1 MQKNIYKIMCF
12 IIAISMIATSCIT
25 VFAYNEVRF
34 EDVEL
39 SENVPV
45 NISANYFEK
54 GNNTYDLI
62 FSSLDV
68 LENLKDFNFTITFQN
83 VAITNPQFSPTL
95 KTGSYRVSLV
105 GDNSAEFTH
114 GSELTLVSG
123 KLALC
128 TIECNGLPAKDDIS
142 ITGFTAT
149 DEENNQ
155 VTFEPSLVLEEGPVV
170 PELDEEEQNVYD
182 MIVALPQVS
191 SLSFYIEDGSLIDI
205 EKLSK
210 QVSSAVSA
218 YNKLSVSKQE
228 EVKEVLEYN
237 LKSIAPLTELP
248 PVIEAM
254 ENVFGVIR
262 LANIVSGLPEAKLTG
277 YIFLLN
283 IYDKYKDIYSP
294 EGLPIGTDV
303 SNQYILA
310 DNLLKQSKTSAD
322 LAYSKL
328 EYSDKVDCITAQYNN
343 SLKLSNDIY
352 YKDYLNNIIDQAKA
366 LSVDIEKNYTGKYK
380 DYMLDELKGVIEKI
394 QAILLN
400 IKSLPTFTVSEIKRG
415 YNFTVTVTRSTMIV
429 VDSTVTVEVSK
440 ADAPYEVLDT
450 KTVDFSNGAREV
462 EVRIIASTSRYPS
475 EKYLNINVKYQID
488 DAVFDLGTE
497 KVLCG
502 KHVGNASGS
511 GSSSNIPSGKN
522 DDNDDNDNPS
532 GGTVFPTVKPSD
544 KDDKKDDDKE
554 KEIFT
559 DLKGYEWAK
568 EAIEGL
574 YFAGIINGMDE
585 NTFNPSGNVTREQFC
600 KMVVQLFGVLEY
612 DTETSFK
619 DVDKNAW
626 YAPYIV
632 SAIKAG
638 YVQGQSN
645 EYFGVGESI
654 MRQDMATILYRAI
667 GTQNSSAIL
676 DFIDKDSIAQYA
688 YDAISELVG
697 LGIMNGYEDN
707 TFKPRGTATRAEA
720 AKTIWGI
727 YQLIND

>member
-1 MQKNIYKIMCF
+1 MRKNIYKIMCF

-25 VFAYNEVRF
+25 VFAQNEIRF

-39 SENVPV
+39 SENTPV

-54 GNNTYDLI
+54 EGNKYDII

-83 VAITNPQFSPTL
+83 VTIANPQLAPAL

-114 GSELTLVSG
+114 GSESTLLSG

-128 TIECNGLPAKDDIS
+128 TIECTGLPDKEDIS

-155 VTFEPSLVLEEGPVV
+155 ITFEPSLVLEEGPVI
-170 PELDEEEQNVYD
+170 PELDEDEQKVYD

-191 SLSFYIEDGSLIDI
+191 SLSFYNEDGSLINI
-205 EKLSK
+205 VKLSE

-218 YNKLSVSKQE
+218 FNKLSVIEQE

-254 ENVFGVIR
+254 ENVFDVIR
-262 LANIVSGLPEAKLTG
+262 LANIISGLPDSKLTG

-294 EGLPIGTDV
+294 KGLPVGTDV

-322 LAYSKL
+322 LAFSEL
-328 EYSDKVDCITAQYNN
+328 EYSDKVECITAQYNN
-343 SLKLSNDIY
+343 SLKLSDDVY
-352 YKDYLNNIIDQAKA
+352 YKDYLNDIIAQAKA
-366 LSVDIEKNYTGKYK
+366 LSLDIEMNYKGKYK
-380 DYMLDELKGVIEKI
+380 EYMLDELEGVIEKI

-400 IKSLPTFTVSEIKRG
+400 IKELPTFTVSEIKRG
-415 YNFTVTVTRSTMIV
+415 YNFTVTVTRPTMIV

-462 EVRIIASTSRYPS
+462 EIRIIASTTRYPS
-475 EKYLNINVKYQID
+475 EKYLNINVKYQVD
-488 DAVFDLGTE
+488 DAVFDLGTK

-502 KHVGNASGS
+502 KHVGNASGG
-511 GSSSNIPSGKN
+511 GSSSNIPSGKSE
-522 DDNDDNDNPS
+522 DDDDDDNPS

-554 KEIFT
+554 KPIFT
-559 DLKGYEWAK
+559 DLNGYDWAK

-585 NTFNPSGNVTREQFC
+585 KTFNPSGNVTREQFC

-612 DTETSFK
+612 DTDTSFK

-667 GTQNSSAIL
+667 GPQNSSAIL
-676 DFIDKDSIAQYA
+676 DFTDKDSIASYA